1 MKLVKCDMCGIYV
14 NPECASLIKYS
25 PSQEEASRLMEE
37 SEISGEWYPCIKM
50 RFDLCDVCSAKVLR
64 VLTGKTILDANG
76 EMNGENR

>member
-14 NPECASLIKYS
+14 EPESA
-25 PSQEEASRLMEE
+25 ALMEYTVSKDE
-37 SEISGEWYPCIKM
+37 DARPIEKSEFSDTYHSCVNMK
-50 RFDLCDVCSAKVLR
+50 FDLCDVCSAKVLR